1 MLWLFLLFCGLTLA
15 QDVSNHPDTSCS
27 PTCDLLKEFDAIKK
41 KLISLETRLN
51 DTETKLENNER
62 KNLELERQAENAKV
76 IFSAATG
83 GGGSRIGPFREASIL
98 VYRTVFANIG
108 GAYNE
113 TSGVFTA
120 PVTGVYYFSFSYHA
134 GGAHG
139 TRLALLKNSRTIV
152 MSGDQQSRG
161 DRTDNGGNTVF
172 LQLQQGDQVH
182 MQMAA
187 ETQVWGSDYHTTF
200 SGFLVSQM

>member
-15 QDVSNHPDTSCS
+15 QDDSNSSGTSCS
-27 PTCDLLKEFDAIKK
+27 PACDLPKEFDAIKE
-41 KLISLETRLN
+41 KLVSLETRLN
-51 DTETKLENNER
+51 DMETMK
-62 KNLELERQAENAKV
+62 RQAENAKV

-83 GGGSRIGPFREASIL
+83 GGGSRIGPFSEASIL
-98 VYRTVFANIG
+98 VYRTVFTNIG
-108 GAYNE
+108 DAYNE

-120 PVTGVYYFSFSYHA
+120 PVAGVYYFSFSYHA

-139 TRLALLKNSRTIV
+139 TRLALLKNSRTII
-152 MSGDQQSRG
+152 MSGDQQSQADKTG
-161 DRTDNGGNTVF
+161 NGGNTVF

-187 ETQVWGSDYHTTF
+187 DTQVWGSDYHTTF
-200 SGFLVSQM
+200 SAFLVSQM